1 MVKQKLRLV
10 YSDSF
15 SDKASEGR
23 SDWGLHNARQLNL
36 FDEATR
42 IRILYVPVADVSA
55 HHFIKALDEKEPY
68 LVIDTRAF
76 PDFFSVFPSVD
87 AALREF
93 TRRGIKYDRIPLPV
107 DSEDEALWKK
117 FSCLK
122 ETFSNY
128 LELKTI
134 APVFVLS
141 STRRNVNAIADRLK
155 GYISQELAEA
165 QVEEVRY

>member
-10 YSDSF
+10 YSDSR
-15 SDKASEGR
+15 SDKASEER
-23 SDWGLHNARQLNL
+23 SHWGLQNARQLNL
-36 FDEATR
+36 FDDAGR

-76 PDFFSVFPSVD
+76 PDFFSVFPSIE
-87 AALREF
+87 AALSDF
-93 TRRGIKYDRIPLPV
+93 TRRGIKYDRIPFQA
-107 DSEDEALWKK
+107 DSGDEDSWMW

-122 ETFSNY
+122 EVFSGY
-128 LELKTI
+128 LERKTV

-141 STRRNVNAIADRLK
+141 STRRNLDAVADRLK
-155 GYISQELAEA
+155 GYIGQELSHA
-165 QVEEVRY
+165 QFEEIRY